1 MKFNRLAVLTLM
13 VSFSALSACSQSAEL
28 TKDSLETV
36 QKKIA
41 DEKAILVDVREKKE
55 WDEGHVEGAVFLPL
69 SKLQAGVDAKTL
81 AKQLPKEKIIY
92 THCVVGKRAVTAGK
106 ILEKLGYEVRP
117 LKPGYKEMV
126 KAGFK
131 KAEEPKPK

>member
-1 MKFNRLAVLTLM
+1 MKFNRLVVLTLM

-117 LKPGYKEMV
+117 LKSGYKEMV